1 MRIRRSVLVL
11 LIVGLVLAPMPTP
24 PHSHADDNPERI
36 DALLEAMTLRQKIG
50 QMFMVSIYGTQPT
63 FNQVDFIQTY
73 FPGALVLFGSNVDGT
88 SPDYITR
95 YINTFQQY
103 AVEADGVP
111 MFVAVDQEG
120 GRVRR
125 LTEGFTNFP
134 DPVILGA
141 AADYDVAYGIGQAMG
156 QELRAV
162 GFTMNLA
169 PVADLHTREDD
180 MNQYRVMH
188 HRTISQDAEVVGMV
202 SGAMAQ
208 GMASE
213 GVVAVVKHYPGHN
226 PTSTDSHR
234 SLATVDID
242 RQTFMDNNFR
252 AFQLAIEDGAE
263 AIMVGHLY
271 YPAIEPVPNLPA
283 SLSPTMLGLLRD
295 EANFDGVLMTDAMEM
310 GGIVTQF
317 TIPDAAVMAVK
328 AGIDMM
334 AFGTNAAFV
343 DQIAAMDAVYNAV
356 VAGDIPESRIDEAA
370 RRILT
375 LKAKHGLLDWQI
387 LKADDTYKRLD
398 TGFSR
403 EALIQMFEM
412 GTTVVRD
419 EYNMLPLRA
428 EDNVAIIYPIGKP
441 LIYQEC
447 SAYLPNAAYQGYS
460 FVPAEWEVGASQA
473 KAQAADKVI
482 VIAENVAWNQ
492 PQGALVAALPPEK
505 TIFVSLWKPYDWE
518 AVDSSIAGFVS
529 AYSTLEEAQIAL
541 CRVIA
546 GAVPAN
552 GRLPMPI
559 RGYPLGHGITYSAIR

>member
-1 MRIRRSVLVL
+1 MLYRSVIVLLLVSLVL
-11 LIVGLVLAPMPTP
+11 NALPSRP
-24 PHSHADDNPERI
+24 PRSHAEDNPQRI
-36 DALLEAMTLRQKIG
+36 EALLDSMTLRQKVG

-103 AVEADGVP
+103 AVEGGGVP

-125 LTEGFTNFP
+125 LTDGFTNFP
-134 DPVILGA
+134 DPVVLGA
-141 AADYDVAYGIGQAMG
+141 AADYQVAYQVGQAMG
-156 QELRAV
+156 QELQAV

-180 MNQYRVMH
+180 MNHYRVMH

-202 SGAMAQ
+202 AGALAQ
-208 GMASE
+208 GMAAE

-226 PTSTDSHR
+226 PTGTDSHR
-234 SLATVDID
+234 DLAIVDID
-242 RQTFMDNNFR
+242 RQTFMENNFH
-252 AFQLAIEDGAE
+252 AFALAIETGAE

-271 YPAIEPVPNLPA
+271 YPSIEPVPNLPA
-283 SLSPTMLGLLRD
+283 SLSPTMIGLLRT
-295 EANFDGVLMTDAMEM
+295 EANFNGVVMTDAMEM

-317 TIPDAAVMAVK
+317 TIPDAAVRAVK
-328 AGIDMM
+328 AGIDMVVL
-334 AFGTNAAFV
+334 GTNAAFV
-343 DQIAAMDAVYNAV
+343 DQIAAMEAVYNAV
-356 VAGDIPESRIDEAA
+356 VNGEISESHIEESV

-375 LKAKHGLLDWQI
+375 LKAKYGLLDWKI
-387 LKADDTYKRLD
+387 LKADDTYKRLN
-398 TGFSR
+398 TNFSR
-403 EALIQMFEM
+403 EALIHMFEM

-419 EYNMLPLRA
+419 EYNMLPLRP

-447 SAYLPNAAYQGYS
+447 STYLPNAAYQGYS
-460 FVPAEWEVGASQA
+460 FVPAEWEYGAVVA
-473 KAQAADKVI
+473 KAQRADKVI

-492 PQGALVAALPPEK
+492 PQGALVASLPPEK
-505 TIFVSLWKPYDWE
+505 TIFVSLWKPYDIE
-518 AVDSSIAGFVS
+518 AVNPAIAGFVA

-546 GAVPAN
+546 GAVAAN
-552 GRLPMPI
+552 GQLPMPI
-559 RGYPLGHGITYSAIR
+559 RGYPLGHGITYDAIR